1 MWNFPHFF
9 LTGSLIKA
17 YFHDN
22 FLTDYVGDVFML
34 TTPMRDGP
42 PADVTIR
49 NVRATEYGIKEN
61 RNGREQMN
69 QILIRFVS
77 HAFVFQRGVESFL

>member
-1 MWNFPHFF
+1 
-9 LTGSLIKA
+9 
-17 YFHDN
+17 
-22 FLTDYVGDVFML
+22 ML

-61 RNGREQMN
+61 KNGREQMN
-69 QILIRFVS
+69 QNFFVS
-77 HAFVFQRGVESFL
+77 HEFVFQRGVESFL

>member
-1 MWNFPHFF
+1 
-9 LTGSLIKA
+9 
-17 YFHDN
+17 
-22 FLTDYVGDVFML
+22 ML

-61 RNGREQMN
+61 KNGREQMN
-69 QILIRFVS
+69 QKFFCLTRICLSEGSRV
-77 HAFVFQRGVESFL
+77 VPLTELQ

>member
-1 MWNFPHFF
+1 
-9 LTGSLIKA
+9 
-17 YFHDN
+17 
-22 FLTDYVGDVFML
+22 ML

-61 RNGREQMN
+61 KNGREQMN
-69 QILIRFVS
+69 QIFFLS
-77 HAFVFQRGVESFL
+77 HMNLSFRGE